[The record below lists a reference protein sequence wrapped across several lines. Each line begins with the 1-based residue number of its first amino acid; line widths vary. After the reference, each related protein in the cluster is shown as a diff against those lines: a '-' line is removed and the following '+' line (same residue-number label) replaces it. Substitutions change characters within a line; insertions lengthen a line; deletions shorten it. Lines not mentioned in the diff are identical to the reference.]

1 MRPATRVAVLVV
13 VVLAAVI
20 IATPLLRP
28 TTSDR
33 LVLVGVFAVPALVS
47 AGAAIVLMRRVR
59 SIAGALR
66 AMVVVAL
73 GGTALVVAG
82 AASVMV
88 VDGHDARVVL
98 LAVGLG
104 SAVGLVAAGWI
115 GERLAADLG
124 RLAMTARR
132 IGRGELDA
140 RTGIERRGEVGEL
153 VAAVDDM
160 AARLDETERERQRD
174 AAARRDLLA
183 ALGHDLRTPL
193 ASLRA
198 AVEALQDG
206 VARDPER
213 YLDAMAGDIDV
224 LARLVDDL
232 FTLAR
237 IERGEL
243 RLQREPVDLAELAD
257 TTVAGL
263 EAFAQRRSLALTL
276 SVDGDTTAVVDPH
289 AIGRVLRNLLDNALR
304 HAPDRTTVD
313 VAVVGEGD
321 HVALAVTDEGPGFD
335 PSFRARATAVST
347 RFDAARTRSGGGAGA
362 GLGLPIARGL
372 VEAHGGWLR
381 VHAQPGGRV
390 TVQLPR

>member
-1 MRPATRVAVLVV
+1 MRPVTRVAVLAAA
-13 VVLAAVI
+13 VLAAVV

-28 TTSDR
+28 TTDDL
-33 LVLVGVFAVPALVS
+33 LVLTGLFAVPALMA
-47 AGAAIVLMRRVR
+47 AGAALVLMQRVR

-98 LAVGLG
+98 LALGLG
-104 SAVGLVAAGWI
+104 SAVGLVTAGWI
-115 GERLAADLG
+115 GEGLAADLG
-124 RLAMTARR
+124 RLAVTARR

-140 RTGIERRGEVGEL
+140 RTGIDRGGEVGEL

-160 AARLDETERERQRD
+160 AARLDGAERARRRD
-174 AAARRDLLA
+174 EAARRDLLA

-213 YLDAMAGDIDV
+213 YVDAMAADIDV

-243 RLQREPVDLAELAD
+243 RLQPEPVDLAELAD
-257 TTVAGL
+257 TTVATL
-263 EAFAQRRSLALTL
+263 EAFAQRRNLALTL

-313 VAVVGEGD
+313 VTVVGDGD
-321 HVALAVTDEGPGFD
+321 HVALAVIDEGPGFD

-347 RFDAARTRSGGGAGA
+347 RFDEARTRSGGGA

-372 VEAHGGWLR
+372 VEAHGGRLL
-381 VHAQPGGRV
+381 VHPQPGGRV
-390 TVQLPR
+390 TVRLPR

>member
-1 MRPATRVAVLVV
+1 MRAATRPVLLAA
-13 VVLAAVI
+13 VVLAAVV

-28 TTSDR
+28 TASDQ
-33 LVLVGVFAVPALVS
+33 LVLAGLFVVPAVIAS
-47 AGAAIVLMRRVR
+47 GAALVLMRRVR

-66 AMVVVAL
+66 AMVLVAL
-73 GGTALVVAG
+73 GATALVVAG

-98 LAVGLG
+98 LALALG

-115 GERLAADLG
+115 GQGLASDLG
-124 RLAMTARR
+124 RLAATARR
-132 IGRGELDA
+132 IGDGELGA
-140 RTGIERRGEVGEL
+140 RTGIERGGEIGEL

-160 AARLDETERERQRD
+160 AARLDGAERERQRD

-213 YLDAMAGDIDV
+213 YLEAMAGDIDV

-243 RLQREPVDLAELAD
+243 QLQPEPVDLAELAD
-257 TTVAGL
+257 STVTGL
-263 EAFAQRRSLALTL
+263 EAFAQRRGLALSL

-313 VAVVGEGD
+313 VAVIGDGD
-321 HVALAVTDEGPGFD
+321 HVALAITDEGPGFD
-335 PSFRARATAVST
+335 PSFRSRATAVST
-347 RFDAARTRSGGGAGA
+347 RFDEARTRSGGGA

-381 VHAQPGGRV
+381 VHPQPGGRV

>member
-1 MRPATRVAVLVV
+1 MRPATRAVLLAA
-13 VVLAAVI
+13 VVLAAVV

-33 LVLVGVFAVPALVS
+33 LVLVGLFTVPALVA
-47 AGAAIVLMRRVR
+47 AGATVVLTRRVR
-59 SIAGALR
+59 SIAGVMR

-88 VDGHDARVVL
+88 VDDHDARVVF
-98 LAVGLG
+98 LALGLG
-104 SAVGLVAAGWI
+104 SAVGLVTAGWI
-115 GERLAADLG
+115 GETLAADLG
-124 RLAMTARR
+124 RLAATARR

-140 RTGIERRGEVGEL
+140 RTGMERGGEVGDL
-153 VAAVDDM
+153 VTAVDDM
-160 AARLDETERERQRD
+160 AARLDETERDRRRD

-206 VARDPER
+206 VARDPQR
-213 YLDAMAGDIDV
+213 YLDAMAVDIDV

-243 RLQREPVDLAELAD
+243 RLRREPVDLAELAD
-257 TTVAGL
+257 TVVAGL
-263 EAFAQRRSLALTL
+263 EAFAERRNLALTL

-313 VAVVGEGD
+313 VEVVGDGE

-335 PSFRARATAVST
+335 PSFQARATAVST
-347 RFDAARTRSGGGAGA
+347 RFDEARTRSGGGA

-372 VEAHGGWLR
+372 VEAHGGRLR
-381 VHAQPGGRV
+381 VHPQPGERV

>member
-347 RFDAARTRSGGGAGA
+347 RFDAARTRSGGGAG
-362 GLGLPIARGL
+362 LGLPIARGL

>member
-1 MRPATRVAVLVV
+1 MRAATRLALLAA
-13 VVLAAVI
+13 VVLAAVV

-28 TTSDR
+28 TASDQ
-33 LVLVGVFAVPALVS
+33 LVLAGLFVVPAVIAS
-47 AGAAIVLMRRVR
+47 GAALVLTQRVR

-66 AMVVVAL
+66 AMVLVAL
-73 GGTALVVAG
+73 GATTLVVAG

-98 LAVGLG
+98 LALALG
-104 SAVGLVAAGWI
+104 STVGLVAAGWI
-115 GERLAADLG
+115 GQGLASDLG
-124 RLAMTARR
+124 RLAATARR
-132 IGRGELDA
+132 IGDGELGA
-140 RTGIERRGEVGEL
+140 RTGIERGGEIGEL

-160 AARLDETERERQRD
+160 AARLDGAERERQRD

-243 RLQREPVDLAELAD
+243 QLQPEPVDLAELAD
-257 TTVAGL
+257 STVTGL
-263 EAFAQRRSLALTL
+263 EAFAQRRGLALSL

-313 VAVVGEGD
+313 VAVIGDGD

-347 RFDAARTRSGGGAGA
+347 RFDEARTRSGGGA

-381 VHAQPGGRV
+381 VHPQPGGRV